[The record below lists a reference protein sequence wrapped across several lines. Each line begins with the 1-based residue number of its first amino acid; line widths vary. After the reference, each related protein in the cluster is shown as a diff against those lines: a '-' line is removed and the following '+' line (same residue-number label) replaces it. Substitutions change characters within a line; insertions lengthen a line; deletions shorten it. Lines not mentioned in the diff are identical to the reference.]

1 MSSRVEAGM
10 LIREIMT
17 EDVEFLTPDESLQEA
32 ALKMRDFG
40 VGPLPVCENAAV
52 VGMLTDRDITIRA
65 VAEGRDPESTRV
77 RDVMSGELI
86 CCFDDQD
93 IDVAARLMKAQNI
106 RRVVVLN
113 RDKRLV
119 GIVSLGDLAVEAPSP
134 ERAGEILQGVS
145 GAAAQL

>member
-1 MSSRVEAGM
+1 M

-17 EDVEFLTPDESLQEA
+17 EQVEFVRPDESLQEA

-40 VGPLPVCENAAV
+40 VGPLPVCENEGV

-65 VAEGRDPESTRV
+65 VAEGRDPESTKV

-86 CCFDDQD
+86 CCFEDQEVE
-93 IDVAARLMKAQNI
+93 VAERLMTSQQI

-119 GIVSLGDLAVEAPSP
+119 GIVSLGDLAVEARSP
-134 ERAGEILQGVS
+134 VRAGEILQGVS
-145 GAAAQL
+145 AAAAQL

>member
-1 MSSRVEAGM
+1 M

-17 EDVEFLTPDESLQEA
+17 DHVEFVGPDESLQEA

-40 VGPLPVCENAAV
+40 VGPLPVCENEAV

-65 VAEGRDPESTRV
+65 VAEGCDPESTKV
-77 RDVMSGELI
+77 RDVMSGELV

-93 IDVAARLMKAQNI
+93 VDVAARLMKAQQI
-106 RRVVVLN
+106 RRIVVMN

-119 GIVSLGDLAVEAPSP
+119 GIVSLGDLAVDAPSP
-134 ERAGEILQGVS
+134 QRAGEILQGVS
-145 GAAAQL
+145 GAGAQL